1 MSQIKVL
8 FTKKTKNKSWEVGLT
23 ADNEF
28 LVTRT
33 EKAGASTK
41 AFTWHPV
48 GMTPET
54 FVLFN
59 GGAKRGWLAAR
70 GE

>member
-1 MSQIKVL
+1 MAQIKVL

-33 EKAGASTK
+33 EKGK

-70 GE
+70 GD